1 MNMKK
6 MALKLYL
13 IVWLLCAVITSQAQ
27 TDVLTQHNDLNRT
40 GWNPNESILNTSNVT
55 PTNFGILYKHTV
67 DDQIFAQPLIATG
80 ITVTDPIT
88 HTQVSRNLLIVVTV
102 KNTMYAFD
110 ADDGTLDPYWQINF
124 TPAGEIPPNAGDI
137 HAHLCN
143 FTYTDF
149 KASGNNLGQIGSFGT
164 VGTPV
169 IDKST
174 NTIYFVSRYRDL
186 TVDNTPKNNTD
197 HVNDPDWSSAGFYQ
211 QVHALDLSTGA
222 DKFGSPVLI
231 NPATTFVTGTGPGNV
246 GNIIYFDP
254 RRQNQRTG
262 LALSNGIVYMTFS
275 GHCDMDNY
283 YGWVLGYKASDLT
296 QQLIRYVTTPN
307 DERGGIWM
315 SGAGPA
321 IDANGNIFF
330 AAGNGNNTSLS
341 SDPQNE
347 ALSVVKTTPDLIN
360 HTLTNISWYKP
371 VSSTYNAWNIS
382 DLDFGTGVILIPGT
396 NMMVTAH
403 KSGVIM
409 LLSQNIPAPGGEY
422 NESSP
427 NFLGTYN
434 LGAVSGAQ
442 SHSSLTYF
450 GGATTQYVYQFSENT
465 HVMAFPVNTVSQTLG
480 TPIQNTSV
488 IVNTTMEGGYSSVSS
503 NGTDPTTGILWVTQL
518 TGTGGGTI
526 HALKA
531 DDITQ
536 ELWNSDGNPND
547 VLGNY
552 AKMSPPTIANGKV
565 YVPTFSNTLNVY
577 GLLASNSRCINNVA
591 LNKTAHASPN
601 TDVADGFP
609 GSNAF
614 DGNTAT
620 RWAIQGGTGTYL
632 YVDLDSLYDIC
643 KISIQWNNIGD
654 NAQGFTI
661 DITDDTLAGWTTINT
676 DTGNVFVNGS
686 PTINTFNEHVTA
698 RYVRMSVTTPG
709 TYGVSISE
717 FQVFGSPANNCISP
731 SLTNMTVTNITENSA
746 TLGWTPVSG
755 VTNYIIKYK
764 PNTISSYVTRN
775 VQDLS
780 GSGNPLSVNIIGLSC
795 GFGYEYDI
803 QSDCGNGILGIPNI
817 KLFTTS
823 ACSSP
828 CLNLTRWYNADLGD
842 VQVAGKTC
850 YSEPVPGQGTFTM
863 SGAGNGLTGSG
874 DQFQFNYTNL
884 YVDEEYIASIAS
896 QDALPATNQAGIMI
910 RDSLT
915 DISRFVFVGKTGNNQ
930 LALIYRPTPGGLAVS
945 YFAPNATNANFF
957 RIVKTGTIYSTFFG
971 NSVTGPW
978 TQIGSSVDLGFGS
991 LPVYLGMGVSSTN
1004 PTSASTAVFTNVTE
1018 NSSTLPDQLLNFTA
1032 TNERNL
1038 YIALAWQ
1045 TGMEENI
1052 DHFEVQ
1058 RSTDASNFETILSV
1072 KAVGNSNITESYSAT
1087 DSKPVRGIN
1096 FYRLKQVD
1104 SDGRFTYSQ
1113 VVTVKFGTGIAPLIY
1128 PNPVSSVFT
1137 AVPGSELIR
1146 EIVIYNVE
1154 GRAVQ
1159 FAIGNST
1166 EEEMKV
1172 NISLL
1177 PKGVYFLK
1185 VKTDS
1190 QIYQYKIVR
1199 E

>member
-1 MNMKK
+1 MKK
-6 MALKLYL
+6 IALKPFL
-13 IVWLLCAVITSQAQ
+13 IIWSLFIAAVCQAQ

-55 PTNFGILYKHTV
+55 PTNFGILYKHAV

-80 ITVTDPIT
+80 ITVTDPTT
-88 HTQVSRNLLIVVTV
+88 HTQVTRNLLIVVTV

-149 KASGNNLGQIGSFGT
+149 KSSGNNLGQNGSFGT

-174 NTIYFVSRYRDL
+174 NTIYFVSRYRDQ
-186 TVDNTPKNNTD
+186 TVDNTPKNTTD

-211 QVHALDLSTGA
+211 QVHALDLSTGV

-231 NPATTFVTGTGPGNV
+231 DPTTTFVNGTGPGNV
-246 GNIIYFDP
+246 GNVIYFDP
-254 RRQNQRTG
+254 RRQNQRGG
-262 LALSNGIVYMTFS
+262 LFISNGIVYIPFS

-283 YGWVLGYKASDLT
+283 HGWLLGYKTNDLS
-296 QQLIRYVTTPN
+296 QQVIRYVTTPN
-307 DERGGIWM
+307 DERGGVWM

-321 IDANGNIFF
+321 VDAAGNIYF
-330 AAGNGNNTSLS
+330 AVGNGNNASLS
-341 SDPQNE
+341 SDPQNV
-347 ALSVVKTTPDLIN
+347 ALSVVKTTPDLVN

-382 DLDFGTGVILIPGT
+382 DLDFGTGVVLIPGT
-396 NMMVTAH
+396 NMLVTAH

-427 NFLGTYN
+427 NFLGSYN

-442 SHSSLTYF
+442 SHSSITYF
-450 GGATTQYVYQFSENT
+450 GGATTKYVYQFSENT
-465 HVMAFPVNTVSQTLG
+465 HVMAYPVNIASQTLG
-480 TPIQNTSV
+480 TPVQNTSV
-488 IVNTTMEGGYSSVSS
+488 PVNAIMEGGYSSVSS
-503 NGTDPTTGILWVTQL
+503 NGSDPTTAILWVTQL
-518 TGTGGGTI
+518 TGTSGGTI

-536 ELWNSDGNPND
+536 ELWNSDGNPVD

-591 LNKTAHASPN
+591 LNKTAHASAN
-601 TDVADGFP
+601 TDVADGFV

-614 DGNTAT
+614 DGNTGT
-620 RWAIQGGTGTYL
+620 RWAIQGGTGTYI
-632 YVDLDSLYDIC
+632 YVDLGSRYDIC
-643 KISIQWNNIGD
+643 KISIQWNNTGD

-676 DTGNVFVNGS
+676 VTGNIFTIGT
-686 PTINTFNEHVTA
+686 PTINIFNEHSTA

-717 FQVFGSPANNCISP
+717 FQVFGSPANNCVSP
-731 SLTNMTVTNITENSA
+731 ALASMTVTNITENSA

-755 VTNYIIKYK
+755 VTNYIVKYK

-775 VQDLS
+775 IQDLS

-795 GFGYEYDI
+795 DNGYEYDI
-803 QSDCGNGILGIPNI
+803 QSVCDSGKLSTPNVT
-817 KLFTTS
+817 LFTTS
-823 ACSSP
+823 TCSSP

-850 YSEPVPGQGTFTM
+850 YSEPTPGDGTFTI
-863 SGAGNGLTGSG
+863 SGAGNGLGGNG

-915 DISRFVFVGKTGNNQ
+915 DISRFIFVGKTGNNQ
-930 LALIYRPTPGGLAVS
+930 LALIYRSTPGGLAVS
-945 YFAPNATNANFF
+945 FYTANPTNANFF
-957 RIVKTGTIYSTFFG
+957 RIVKTSTTYSAFFG

-978 TQIGSSVDLGFGS
+978 TQIGSSVDLGFGI

-1004 PTSASTAVFTNVTE
+1004 PTAASTAVFTNVTE
-1018 NSSTLPDQLLNFTA
+1018 NSTLLPVQLLNFTA
-1032 TNERNL
+1032 INERNL
-1038 YIALAWQ
+1038 YVALAWQ
-1045 TGMEENI
+1045 TGMEENN
-1052 DHFEVQ
+1052 DHFEIQ
-1058 RSTDASNFETILSV
+1058 RSTDGTDFETILKV
-1072 KAVGNSNITESYSAT
+1072 KAAGNSSTTQSYSAV
-1087 DSKPVRGIN
+1087 DNSPVKGIN

-1104 SDGRFTYSQ
+1104 LDGRFSYSPIDK
-1113 VVTVKFGTGIAPLIY
+1113 VLFGTGIAPLIY

-1159 FAIGNST
+1159 FVMGNST
-1166 EEEMKV
+1166 EADMKV

-1177 PKGVYFLK
+1177 QKGVYILK